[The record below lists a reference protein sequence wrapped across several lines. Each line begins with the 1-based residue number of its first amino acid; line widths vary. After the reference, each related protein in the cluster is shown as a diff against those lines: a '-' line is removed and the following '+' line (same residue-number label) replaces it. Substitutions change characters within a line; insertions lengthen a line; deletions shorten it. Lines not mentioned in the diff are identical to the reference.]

1 MVKRILGEIP
11 NVSLNGH
18 YTNRLPGNASFTFDG
33 INGTSLVVIMD
44 EEGVC
49 ISAGSACAASARKAS
64 HVISALGIPK
74 EKAYG
79 TIRITIGHENTRKE
93 IDYTVEKLKAG
104 VKELRAKS

>member
-1 MVKRILGEIP
+1 MKKECVF
-11 NVSLNGH
+11 
-18 YTNRLPGNASFTFDG
+18 LPAQPV
-33 INGTSLVVIMD
+33 LHRA
-44 EEGVC
+44 E
-49 ISAGSACAASARKAS
+49 KPS

>member
-1 MVKRILGEIP
+1 MVKLLILADDFTGALDTGVQFSGKGIRTQVV
-11 NVSLNGH
+11 VSSH
-18 YTNRLPGNASFTFDG
+18 WVEPDSDCD
-33 INGTSLVVIMD
+33 VMVID
-44 EEGVC
+44 VET
-49 ISAGSACAASARKAS
+49 R
-64 HVISALGIPK
+64 HVPK